1 MRPLAS
7 VSATAHRY
15 LHYILRLYLELN
27 LLNFVWVVG
36 SIPTRPTNLT

>member
-27 LLNFVWVVG
+27 FVLVVG